1 MATKKAT
8 TKTPAEPKFSK
19 ASLVSSQGFTPI
31 ERDILSL
38 KLADSETYS
47 KTEVTKIIKQ
57 FKGGI

>member
-1 MATKKAT
+1 MATKKET
-8 TKTPAEPKFSK
+8 TKTPTETQFSK
-19 ASLVSSQGFTPI
+19 EALVHSTGFKPI

-38 KLADSETYS
+38 KLEDGKNYS

>member
-1 MATKKAT
+1 MATKKET

-19 ASLVSSQGFTPI
+19 ASLVKSQGFTPI

-38 KLADSETYS
+38 RLNDSETYT
-47 KTEVTKIIKQ
+47 KKEVSKIIKD

>member
-1 MATKKAT
+1 MATKKESA
-8 TKTPAEPKFSK
+8 KTSTETKFSK
-19 ASLVSSQGFTPI
+19 DVLVHSAGFKPI

-38 KLADSETYS
+38 KLEDGKTYS

>member
-1 MATKKAT
+1 MATKKET
-8 TKTPAEPKFSK
+8 TEAPAEAKFSK
-19 ASLVSSQGFTPI
+19 ASLVNSNGFKPI

-38 KLADSETYS
+38 KLEDGKTYS